1 MTESQP
7 FATLNTGA
15 KVPMIA
21 LGCFMGKPGGGQEV
35 VDAVKTACEQ
45 GYRHFDTA
53 AYYMN
58 EDKVGQGLRESGVPR
73 DQLFV
78 TTKLRNDRHHDVEAA
93 FDESLQQLNVDYI
106 DMYLMH
112 WPNSTKPNE
121 PYVADDSID
130 YIQTWKNLE
139 RLLETRAGKVKA
151 IGVSNFSTKTLPHL
165 LEHAKIVPAMN
176 QIETHPYNQS
186 SELIA
191 LCQKNGIVVS
201 AYSPLGLTDSPIMKD
216 EDVLAVAKELNA
228 TPAQVIL
235 NWNVQRGVVVL
246 PKSIT
251 PSRIEENF
259 KVVKLTDA
267 QMEKIHSIEKDPQR
281 QYRLCKVFDPKTQTV
296 FGWSYERL
304 GWTTRSL

>member
-1 MTESQP
+1 MAESQP
-7 FATLNTGA
+7 IATLNTGA

-21 LGCFMGKPGGGQEV
+21 LGCYMGKPGGGQQV
-35 VDAVKTACEQ
+35 VDAVKTAAKV

-53 AYYMN
+53 AYYQN
-58 EDKVGQGLRESGVPR
+58 EDKVGQGIRESGVPR
-73 DQLFV
+73 EQLFV
-78 TTKLRNDRHHDVEAA
+78 TTKLRNDCHHDVEAA
-93 FDESLQQLNVDYI
+93 FDHSLELLNVDYI

-121 PYVADDSID
+121 PNVADDSID
-130 YIQTWKNLE
+130 YVQTWKNME

-165 LEHAKIVPAMN
+165 LEHAKVIPAMN
-176 QIETHPYNQS
+176 QIETHPYNQTS
-186 SELIA
+186 DLVA
-191 LCQKNGIVVS
+191 LCQKHGIVVS
-201 AYSPLGLTDSPIMKD
+201 AYSPLGLTDSPIFKD
-216 EDVLAVAKELNA
+216 EDVLAVAKEVGA

-235 NWNVQRGVVVL
+235 NWNVQRNVVVL

-251 PSRIEENF
+251 PHRIEENF
-259 KVVKLTDA
+259 KVVKLSEA
-267 QMEKIHSIEKDPQR
+267 QMARISSIENDPKR

-304 GWTTRSL
+304 GWTTRPL